1 MNFVEVTWS
10 YILVPN
16 MCHFQR
22 LIEQIFNFKVWRRT
36 RFQMEDGVDTSW
48 KQILFTP
55 PLHTL
60 FLSFIPSF
68 NLPPLITAPFLCVFF
83 VVLFSAPFLLLPFFF
98 FGEYLI
104 SLLVNWPQM
113 DSAKLETFSPRQLI
127 GLTPFQL
134 PSKLTK
140 PRLPSPPSPRMSRV
154 IYVACY
160 GVWVIGLIV
169 YSDWLTDL
177 CNDAPGFLRRS
188 TGGESKPSDG
198 FGIFEHHS
206 NKDFS
211 FVCLTFSS

>member
-98 FGEYLI
+98 FWWIFDFAASQLTSNGLGETGNVFSTPANWFNAFSI
-104 SLLVNWPQM
+104 TFETNKATATFPSLPENVTCDLRCLLRCVSNWTHC
-113 DSAKLETFSPRQLI
+113 LFR
-127 GLTPFQL
+127 LTYRPL
-134 PSKLTK
+134 
-140 PRLPSPPSPRMSRV
+140 
-154 IYVACY
+154 
-160 GVWVIGLIV
+160 
-169 YSDWLTDL
+169 
-177 CNDAPGFLRRS
+177 
-188 TGGESKPSDG
+188 
-198 FGIFEHHS
+198 
-206 NKDFS
+206 
-211 FVCLTFSS
+211 

>member
-1 MNFVEVTWS
+1 MAENQISDGRWCRYKLETNSLYAPPSIPYFSHLFHPSTCLLS
-10 YILVPN
+10 LL
-16 MCHFQR
+16 R
-22 LIEQIFNFKVWRRT
+22 LF
-36 RFQMEDGVDTSW
+36 
-48 KQILFTP
+48 
-55 PLHTL
+55 
-60 FLSFIPSF
+60 
-68 NLPPLITAPFLCVFF
+68 CVFF
-83 VVLFSAPFLLLPFFF
+83 LLFFLVLLSFFFLFFF